1 MFRNPCK
8 RGGNIV
14 LSIVSFIFL
23 TTSAAALSLTIHD
36 SQNIPFL
43 KNNDKELVPFLS
55 VVCGVSSLLFIYT
68 FLDIE
73 YKWRCCC
80 IRCYEPEQVFYDNNH
95 QNESLYNNVDTSI
108 HIDTDNKNKKETDPL
123 LYPKL
128 YPKLYPELISNN
140 INIPKR

>member
-23 TTSAAALSLTIHD
+23 STSAAALSLTIHD

-68 FLDIE
+68 F
-73 YKWRCCC
+73 
-80 IRCYEPEQVFYDNNH
+80 
-95 QNESLYNNVDTSI
+95 
-108 HIDTDNKNKKETDPL
+108 
-123 LYPKL
+123 
-128 YPKLYPELISNN
+128 
-140 INIPKR
+140 

>member
-23 TTSAAALSLTIHD
+23 TTSAAGLSLTIHD

-73 YKWRCCC
+73 CKWKCCC
-80 IRCYEPEQVFYDNNH
+80 IRCYEPEHVFYDNNY
-95 QNESLYNNVDTSI
+95 QSESLYNDVDTSI
-108 HIDTDNKNKKETDPL
+108 HMNTDNQNKKETDPL
-123 LYPKL
+123 L

-140 INIPKR
+140 INILKR